1 MLRVDELLV
10 RRGGRLVVQVAGLE
24 FPVGSH
30 VVAGANGSGKSS
42 MLTALAGLLAWQG
55 RVRVDGQVLGSG
67 AASVR
72 VGFLP
77 QSPGG
82 LDHLSVADA
91 VAYAQLILGGRRDAG
106 LVEAI
111 LDEVGIAGLGGQ
123 RISRLSGGQRHMAYL
138 AMALAH
144 RPAVLLLDEPT
155 SGLDAE
161 HRMLLRDAVGRL
173 AEHMVV
179 ITATHLPDDIGM
191 LGGQVVVL
199 RRGEVAFQGDV
210 GQLRDRGAQV
220 PGAGSPLDAALVA
233 LERGQ

>member
-1 MLRVDELLV
+1 M
-10 RRGGRLVVQVAGLE
+10 E

-42 MLTALAGLLAWQG
+42 MLAALAGLLAWQG
-55 RVRVDGQVLGSG
+55 RVQIDGQVLASG
-67 AASVR
+67 TASAQ

-82 LDHLSVADA
+82 LDHLAVAEA
-91 VAYAQLILGGRRDAG
+91 VAYAQVILSGRRDAG
-106 LVEAI
+106 SADVLLA
-111 LDEVGIAGLGGQ
+111 EVGIAGLGAQ

-155 SGLDAE
+155 SGLDAG
-161 HRMLLRDAVGRL
+161 HRTLLRDVVGRL

-179 ITATHLPDDIGM
+179 ITASHLPDDIGL
-191 LGGQVVVL
+191 LGDQVVVL
-199 RRGEVAFQGDV
+199 RRGGVAFQGDV
-210 GQLRDRGAQV
+210 GQLRELGAHV
-220 PGAGSPLDAALVA
+220 GGAGSPLDAALVA
-233 LERGQ
+233 LELGS